1 MSEKKG
7 TSLSR
12 REFMKAGIAA
22 SAALGLGGAARFRPK
37 VGGRARSASKM
48 IVLGLD
54 GMDHVLTKRWIDEGR
69 LPAFRKLLQGG
80 DFRPLRTSLPPQTPV
95 AWSNFTTGM

>member
-1 MSEKKG
+1 MIVKKQ

-37 VGGRARSASKM
+37 VTGRARSANKM

-54 GMDHVLTKRWIDEGR
+54 GMDPMLTKRWIEIGR
-69 LPAFRKLLQGG
+69 AH
-80 DFRPLRTSLPPQTPV
+80 V
-95 AWSNFTTGM
+95 